1 MGKYN
6 QADLTRILAGM
17 GGLQLP
23 QNILDIMVPIHS
35 ALPRNINISYK

>member
-6 QADLTRILAGM
+6 QADLTKILAGV

-23 QNILDIMVPIHS
+23 PDVMVPIHS
-35 ALPRNINISYK
+35 ALPRKINILYK